1 MNLRCFPDWLLCLHS
16 LVWNPC
22 VVRLYVLFVAIILP
36 WCHGAILSW
45 FHGDTMGWWLHYVWR
60 RPSDCPASWSP
71 GPVGGGKWL
80 WSSSLQIYC
89 SVSGN
94 ITNIT
99 TPSLPHHH
107 HHHLH
112 LQQQRTTHLQQ
123 KLYRYEVR
131 GPWYL
136 IGQNCSLDIWCW
148 CSHHLTIQMHRY
160 FKLWRLKNISKL
172 KLRVFESQSRL
183 C

>member
-71 GPVGGGKWL
+71 GPGGEGKWL

-107 HHHLH
+107 NHHIHT
-112 LQQQRTTHLQQ
+112 QQQS
-123 KLYRYEVR
+123 
-131 GPWYL
+131 GPLSLVELL
-136 IGQNCSLDIWCW
+136 ITILSL
-148 CSHHLTIQMHRY
+148 
-160 FKLWRLKNISKL
+160 
-172 KLRVFESQSRL
+172 VESFPSDAGASSL
-183 C
+183 MP